1 MKSDTL
7 RHNLPVVVAAL
18 LLLPP
23 LAFAQQALSH
33 ARVVR
38 LSYVSGTVALKRPG
52 PTEWGKAL
60 VNTPIQEGFELS
72 AAANSFAEVEFE
84 NGSTARL
91 GELSK
96 LEFSQLA
103 LDAEGNKLNHLTF
116 EQGYAT
122 FHFLPEHADVYS
134 VKVADATLTPDG
146 KSEFRTDL
154 REGRVRVEVFS
165 GSVAVVAASGSTKLG
180 KDKVLEYRVGN
191 TEEAFNIR
199 QGIEKDSWDKWV
211 DARDTQAQLALR
223 DQAVSARGLRYGWS
237 DLDAYGEWARFPGYG
252 LGWAPY
258 VPLGWTPYSMGLWAY
273 YPGFGPTWISSEPW
287 GWLPYHCGWWNF
299 DSFFGW
305 FWMPG
310 ACGYWQPALVTW
322 YTGPGWVGWEPAPQP
337 APTPNP
343 HPVHGQPGPGRPVHG
358 RPGLISV
365 TAVPTSVIQNGEMI
379 TPKLVTHVRSAEG
392 TLVARPSFQAP
403 SLPAIRL
410 TAGTETPPPAPGSL
424 SLPRGTPAPTTILMG
439 GNAAKEKAL
448 IETHPGFWG
457 RLLGTS
463 PSSQPLRAR
472 EGSTLGGR
480 YAVGGSLGEFR
491 GGAFTHGGGNPG
503 MRGMTEPAARAPLHG
518 SSHSGPVVLGHG
530 QSAATSRAGGGGGG
544 MHGGGGR
551 PSAGVSATTHV
562 SSGAHSASS
571 SPGGGHH

>member
-1 MKSDTL
+1 MKPYTV
-7 RHNLPVVVAAL
+7 RHNLPIVVAGL
-18 LLLPP
+18 LLLPT

-33 ARVVR
+33 VRVVR

-52 PTEWGKAL
+52 STEWAKAP

-72 AAANSFAEVEFE
+72 TSANSFAEVEFE

-96 LEFSQLA
+96 VEFSQLA

-122 FHFLPEHADVYS
+122 FHFLPEHADAYS
-134 VKVADATLTPDG
+134 VKVADATLTPSG

-165 GSVAVVAASGSTKLG
+165 GSVTVAAASGSAKIG
-180 KDKVLEYRVGN
+180 KDKVLEYKVGN

-199 QGIEKDSWDKWV
+199 QGIDEDSWDKWV
-211 DARDTQAQLALR
+211 DARDTQAQLALK

-252 LGWAPY
+252 VGWAPY
-258 VPLGWTPYSMGLWAY
+258 VPAGWTPYSMGLWAY

-310 ACGYWQPALVTW
+310 ACSYWQPALVTW
-322 YTGPGWVGWEPAPQP
+322 YTGPGWVGWAPISSPSPGQQ
-337 APTPNP
+337 PNP

-358 RPGLISV
+358 RPGLHSV
-365 TAVPTSVIQNGEMI
+365 TAVAAGVIQKGEMI
-379 TPKLVTHVRSAEG
+379 TPQVVTHVRPASG
-392 TLVARPSFQAP
+392 TLVEHPPFQAP
-403 SLPAIRL
+403 SLPEIRL
-410 TAGTETPPPAPGSL
+410 TAGTETPRPTPTSFSL
-424 SLPRGTPAPTTILMG
+424 SHGVPAPTTILMG

-448 IETHPGFWG
+448 IEARPSFWG
-457 RLLGTS
+457 RVLGTS
-463 PSSQPLRAR
+463 PSSQPLRTR

-480 YAVGGSLGEFR
+480 YAVGESVGEFR
-491 GGAFTHGGGNPG
+491 GGTFSHGGGNPG
-503 MRGMTEPAARAPLHG
+503 MTGPAGRAPLHG

-530 QSAATSRAGGGGGG
+530 QSAGMSHGGGGGG
-544 MHGGGGR
+544 MHGGGSR
-551 PSAGVSATTHV
+551 PAGGASATTHV

-571 SPGGGHH
+571 SAGGGHH